1 MRQKGGEGGKSFEKR
16 RVVEKVEEEEVE
28 KVGELP
34 GAHARHRS
42 EAAQSSTSLRL
53 NRNLKS

>member
-1 MRQKGGEGGKSFEKR
+1 M
-16 RVVEKVEEEEVE
+16 EKVEEEEEEEVE

-42 EAAQSSTSLRL
+42 EAAQSSTLLRL